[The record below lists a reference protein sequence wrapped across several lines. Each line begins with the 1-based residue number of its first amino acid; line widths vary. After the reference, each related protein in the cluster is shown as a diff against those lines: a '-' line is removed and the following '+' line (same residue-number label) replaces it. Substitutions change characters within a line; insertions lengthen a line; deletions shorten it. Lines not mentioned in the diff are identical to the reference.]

1 MKYWFVLLLFF
12 LSACF
17 VQAQDISVVKFQK
30 LENDLDARV
39 NAPVLDQNGKKCAL
53 LKVVTIE
60 KGFTFD
66 VGQLGVVKTVYK
78 PAEVWVYVP
87 KGVNKIK
94 ITHPKLGQIKS
105 DDGYYWFPE
114 GGVEDATCYRM
125 EITTNKII
133 EAIYDD
139 SRKQKLF
146 VEVRYGKAA
155 MTLNGMKIALDYYG
169 KSTQELSFG
178 TYKYKVEVP
187 GYYPKEGTI
196 TINDP
201 KKAQTL
207 VINDLKPI
215 MGKIKV
221 KVSPPDA
228 KLYIDEKEVRTSTLF
243 VPYELQV
250 GTHSIQVSA
259 NGYKT
264 ETKIIEIKAEQT
276 TELVLSLSRTAKF
289 TFETDPSGASVSV
302 DGAFIGKTPCST
314 QLATG
319 TYRIKAEKS
328 GYKNYEAYVK
338 LNSATPYFKVP
349 LRKIYNKKY
358 ELYLEVNSQIACWK
372 RFMTVGATLG
382 GFIYNVNI
390 EAAYFYG
397 FGKSENIY
405 WCGSDVYPISAT
417 YKPMSG
423 ILKVGYGFP
432 LGTRFRIVPQFG
444 LSLLKLS
451 EKLNDKYSDP
461 MADGAY
467 AENGIVSIRFS
478 AVVVNHLALTVT
490 PEYAFKI
497 KNSRGYNLLSEVS
510 PKIKCWEKGVSIKL
524 GVAVFFYGNRKNR
537 K

>member
-1 MKYWFVLLLFF
+1 MRRLFILLFLL

-53 LKVVTIE
+53 LKIVTVE

-66 VGQLGVVKTVYK
+66 VGQLGVVKTVDQ
-78 PAEVWVYVP
+78 PAEIWVYVP

-94 ITHPKLGQIKS
+94 ITHSQLGQIKS
-105 DDGYYWFPE
+105 DDGYYWFST
-114 GGVEDATCYRM
+114 GGVEEATCYRM

-146 VEVRYGKAA
+146 IEVRYGKAT
-155 MTLNGMKIALDYYG
+155 MSLNGMKIALDASG
-169 KSTQELSFG
+169 KSMQELSFG
-178 TYKYKVEVP
+178 TYKYKVEAP

-196 TINDP
+196 AINDP
-201 KKAQTL
+201 KRAQTL

-215 MGKIKV
+215 MGKVQV

-228 KLYIDEKEVRTSTLF
+228 KLYIDEKEIKTAALF
-243 VPYELQV
+243 VPYELQI
-250 GTHSIQVSA
+250 GTHSIKVSA
-259 NGYKT
+259 NGYMT
-264 ETKIIEIKAEQT
+264 ETKTIEIKADKT
-276 TELVLSLSRTAKF
+276 TELMFSLSRTAKF
-289 TFETDPSGASVSV
+289 AFETDPAGASVSV
-302 DGAFIGKTPCST
+302 DGTFIGKTPCSK

-319 TYRIKAEKS
+319 TYRIKAEKP
-328 GYKNYEAYVK
+328 GYKNYDAYVK
-338 LNSATPYFKVP
+338 LNSATPSFKIP
-349 LRKIYNKKY
+349 LRKIYNKRY
-358 ELYLEVNSQIACWK
+358 ELYLEANSQIACWQ

-382 GFIYNVNI
+382 GFIYNINI

-397 FGKSENIY
+397 FGESENIY
-405 WCGSDVYPISAT
+405 WCGSNVYPISAT
-417 YKPMSG
+417 YKPAHSG
-423 ILKVGYGFP
+423 VLKVGYGFP
-432 LGTRFRIVPQFG
+432 LGTRFRIAPQFG

-451 EKLNDKYSDP
+451 EELKDKPNEPIAS
-461 MADGAY
+461 GAY
-467 AENGIVSIRFS
+467 AGNGMVSIRFS

-497 KNSRGYNLLSEVS
+497 KNSHGYNLLSEVS
-510 PKIKCWEKGVSIKL
+510 PKIKCWEQGVSIKL
-524 GVAVFFYGNRKNR
+524 GVAVFF
-537 K
+537 